1 MIRNF
6 IGRIREYLTTGSN
19 ALSRQVRVSWSR
31 FSRSWWRPVQHD
43 WSRPDYDFWRKAYYG
58 RARGLELS
66 GLFIKPLVNK
76 VAAWT
81 LGRSPNWKCESET
94 SADELNTW
102 WSDKHPQILK
112 AFRAALRQGDAFIIV
127 NSDLSLTL
135 VPPDCVEP
143 IVSDADY
150 SDVIGWRITQTYIH
164 PTESNRK
171 QTVVDE
177 YTADRRVHRIEA
189 NGAVLSTTV
198 FPNLIGRLPMAHIAN
213 APDDGET
220 FGHPEAEALVEVLHR
235 YGIVLEAAIEGNE
248 LQGRPTPVLSF
259 ATVQDMDR
267 FWDRYGTVSRQTLPD
282 GTVEE
287 SPDINISPQ
296 QMLTLSNA
304 TFKYESPGSF
314 TGDTQTLLELMFY
327 LILEHTELPEFVLGN
342 AIASSKA
349 STETQMPVFVRF
361 IEMRQGEIGAWL
373 TELAEIALL
382 FLSLTTPGVSA
393 ESPTPQWEELSQQD
407 GRLTLDTLQWAYTE
421 GLLDRRTA
429 LMLAPVDVEDLD
441 SVLDLAE
448 QEHKERFEEN
458 QEPGEDE
465 QLAIFRD
472 EVNRLEAE
480 GEG

>member
-1 MIRNF
+1 M
-6 IGRIREYLTTGSN
+6 Y
-19 ALSRQVRVSWSR
+19 
-31 FSRSWWRPVQHD
+31 HD
-43 WSRPDYDFWRKAYYG
+43 WSRADYDFWRKAYYG

-81 LGRSPNWKCESET
+81 LGRPPQWKCESET
-94 SADELNTW
+94 SAEELDTW

-127 NSDLSLTL
+127 NSDLTLTL

-143 IVSDADY
+143 IVADNDY

-171 QTVVDE
+171 QTVIDE
-177 YTADRRVHRIEA
+177 YTAVSRAHQVEVD
-189 NGAVLSTTV
+189 GAVLSRTV
-198 FPNLIGRLPMAHIAN
+198 FPNLIGRLPMVHIPN

-235 YGIVLEAAIEGNE
+235 YGVVMEAAVEGNE
-248 LQGRPTPVLSF
+248 LQGRPTPVISF
-259 ATVQDMDR
+259 ETVQDLDR
-267 FWDRYGTVSRQTLPD
+267 FWDLYGVRETKTLPD
-282 GTVEE
+282 GRSETVT
-287 SPDINISPQ
+287 NISVDLAQ
-296 QMLTLSNA
+296 ILTVSGA
-304 TFKYESPGSF
+304 TFSYESPGSF
-314 TGDTQTLLELMFY
+314 TADTQNLLGLMFY
-327 LILEHTELPEFVLGN
+327 LILEHTELPEFVFGN
-342 AIASSKA
+342 AISSSKA
-349 STETQMPVFVRF
+349 SAETQMPVFVRF
-361 IEMRQGEIGAWL
+361 IEMRQGEAAGWL

-382 FLSLTTPGVSA
+382 FLSLTTPGVTA
-393 ESPTPQWEELSQQD
+393 ESPTAQWEELSQQD
-407 GRLTLDTLQWAYTE
+407 GRLTLDTLQWAFTE

-448 QEHKERFEEN
+448 QERKERFEEN
-458 QEPGEDE
+458 QEPREDE

-472 EVNRLEAE
+472 EVNRLEQE
-480 GEG
+480 ER